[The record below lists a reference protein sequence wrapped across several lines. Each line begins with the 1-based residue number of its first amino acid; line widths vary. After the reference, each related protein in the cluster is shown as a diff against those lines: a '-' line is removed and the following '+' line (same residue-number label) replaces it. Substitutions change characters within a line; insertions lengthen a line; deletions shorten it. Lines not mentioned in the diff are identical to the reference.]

1 MSNFFPMISDAIMNL
16 DFVEWSRIHFGMT
29 AAFHFLFVPLTLGLS
44 FMIAFFESFYYASK
58 NEVWKKI
65 TKFWMTLFAI
75 NFVIGAATGI
85 ILEFEFG
92 ANWAN
97 FSWTVGDIFGA
108 PLAVEGIVAFF
119 LETTFF
125 VVMLF
130 GWERVSNRFHL
141 FSTWM
146 VALGSSLSAFWILVA
161 NGWMQHPV
169 GTHFNVSSGR
179 SEMIN
184 FWDVALSPVGVSKF
198 LHTLASSYIISA
210 LFVTGVSAWLI
221 LKNKNLF
228 MARRSL
234 IVGAS
239 FGFFA
244 SIFTIFTGDD
254 AAYRVAQYQPVK
266 LAAIEGLYEGQSRA
280 GIIAFGV
287 LNPEK
292 KFGDDKKDFLFKFEL
307 PAALS
312 LLGQHDIN
320 AFVPGMTDLVYG
332 NKEQKIM
339 SVQEKINMGQVAL
352 KAQKEYKL
360 AEKNH
365 DQPAMN
371 LAKKTFDENVKYFGY
386 AALKNPVDVI
396 PNIPVTFYSFHLMV
410 ALGMYFLVL
419 FIVSLYLGMV
429 NEVIHHRKFLWLLV
443 WSIPL
448 GYLASELGW
457 IVAEMGRQPW
467 AIQDLLLTNKAASNL
482 NAATVQTTLVIFF
495 LLFTTLLVANISILI
510 RKIRKGM
517 DS

>member
-1 MSNFFPMISDAIMNL
+1 MNL
-16 DFVEWSRIHFGMT
+16 DIVEWSRLHFGMT

-44 FMIAFFESFYYASK
+44 FLIAFFETFYYAS
-58 NEVWKKI
+58 NNDIWKKI

-85 ILEFEFG
+85 IMEFEFG
-92 ANWAN
+92 TNWAN
-97 FSWTVGDIFGA
+97 YSWTVGDIFGA

-119 LETTFF
+119 LESTFF

-130 GWERVSNRFHL
+130 GWERVSKRFHL
-141 FSTWM
+141 VSTWL
-146 VALGSSLSAFWILVA
+146 VAIGSNLSAFWILVA

-169 GTHFNVSSGR
+169 GTHFNISSGR
-179 SEMIN
+179 SEMLN

-198 LHTLASSYIISA
+198 LHTLASSYIISG
-210 LFVTGVSAWLI
+210 LFVMGVSAWLI
-221 LKNKNLF
+221 LKNKD
-228 MARRSL
+228 MALARKSL

-244 SIFTIFTGDD
+244 SLFTIFTGDD
-254 AAYRVAQYQPVK
+254 SAYRVAQYQPVK
-266 LAAIEGLYEGQSRA
+266 LAAIEGLYEGQHRA
-280 GIIAFGV
+280 GIIALGV

-292 KFGDDKKDFLFKFEL
+292 KFGDDQDSFLFKFEL

-332 NKEQKIM
+332 NKEKKIM
-339 SVQEKINMGQVAL
+339 SVQEKMDRGQAAL
-352 KAQKEYKL
+352 KAQKDYKL

-365 DQPAMN
+365 DTAVMESAQ
-371 LAKKTFDENVKYFGY
+371 KTFNENVAYLGY
-386 AALKNPVDVI
+386 GALKNPLDAI

-410 ALGMYFLVL
+410 TLGIYFLVL
-419 FIVSLYLGMV
+419 FIISLYLGMV
-429 NEVIHHRKFLWLLV
+429 NEIAKHRKFLWLLV

-448 GYLASELGW
+448 GYLTSELGW

-482 NAATVQTTLVIFF
+482 NAATVQTTLFIFF
-495 LLFTTLLVANISILI
+495 VLFMVLLIANISILI
-510 RKIRKGM
+510 RKIRKGIEA
-517 DS
+517 

>member
-1 MSNFFPMISDAIMNL
+1 MNF

-44 FMIAFFESFYYASK
+44 FLTAFFESMYHAS
-58 NEVWKKI
+58 NQEVWKKI
-65 TKFWMTLFAI
+65 TRFWMTLFAI
-75 NFVIGAATGI
+75 NFAIGAATGI
-85 ILEFEFG
+85 IMEFEFG
-92 ANWAN
+92 TNWAN

-108 PLAVEGIVAFF
+108 PLAIEGVVAFF

-130 GWERVSNRFHL
+130 GWERVSRRFHL

-179 SEMIN
+179 SEMVN
-184 FWDVALSPVGVSKF
+184 FWDVALSPVGISKF

-221 LKNKNLF
+221 LKGKDIIL
-228 MARRSL
+228 ARKSL

-239 FGFFA
+239 FGFLA

-254 AAYRVAQYQPVK
+254 SAYRVAQYQPVK
-266 LAAIEGLYEGQSRA
+266 LAAIEGLYEGQHRA
-280 GIIAFGV
+280 GIIAAGV

-292 KFGDDKKDFLFKFEL
+292 KFGDNKESFLFKFEL

-332 NKEQKIM
+332 NKEKGIM
-339 SVQEKINMGQVAL
+339 PVSEKIAKGKMAL
-352 KAQKEYKL
+352 EAQMDYKA
-360 AEKNH
+360 AEKTH
-365 DQPAMN
+365 DAKAMES
-371 LAKKTFDENVKYFGY
+371 AKKVFDENVKYFGY
-386 AALKNPVDVI
+386 AALKNPLDVI
-396 PNIPVTFYSFHLMV
+396 PNIPVVFYSFHIMV
-410 ALGMYFLVL
+410 ALGMYFLFL
-419 FIVSLYLGMV
+419 FLVSLYLGMV
-429 NEVIHHRKFLWLLV
+429 NEITKYRKWMWLLV

-467 AIQDLLLTNKAASNL
+467 AIQDLLLTNRAASNL
-482 NAATVQTTLVIFF
+482 NAGTVQTTLWIFF
-495 LLFTTLLVANISILI
+495 VLFMILLIANISILI
-510 RKIRKGM
+510 RKIRKGIA
-517 DS
+517 S